1 MDQEKV
7 GSFMQTLRKEKG
19 MTQKELAEK
28 LCVSDKTISKWENG
42 NSLPDTSF
50 LPDLCKELDI
60 SVNELLSC
68 ERLSP
73 DEYSKKSE
81 VTIMELMKENQENRK
96 GTKVQLTLGI
106 IFLILTLLM
115 FGLSVG
121 FNITWLI
128 DFPTI
133 IIITFAALAAVL
145 LSGKRKMKEIVSFLR
160 KVIIPIGVLVALVS
174 GISMLRSL
182 DTPQTIGPKLAAAFI
197 SLMYS
202 VVIYL
207 LLSILDRTE

>member
-1 MDQEKV
+1 
-7 GSFMQTLRKEKG
+7 
-19 MTQKELAEK
+19 
-28 LCVSDKTISKWENG
+28 
-42 NSLPDTSF
+42 
-50 LPDLCKELDI
+50 
-60 SVNELLSC
+60 
-68 ERLSP
+68 
-73 DEYSKKSE
+73 
-81 VTIMELMKENQENRK
+81 MELMKENQENRK

-106 IFLILTLLM
+106 VFLILTLLM

-145 LSGKRKMKEIVSFLR
+145 ISGKRKMKEIVQLLR
-160 KVIIPIGVLVALVS
+160 RIIIPIGMLVALVS
-174 GISMLRSL
+174 GISMLQSL

-207 LLSILDRTE
+207 ILAVLDRA